1 MKQRFLRT
9 TSIAA
14 LAAYLVGGGGLSIPA
29 SAGTVQDQL
38 LEAQDAFLFGDF
50 DVAATKVIAII
61 ETGGL
66 TPSLLREAHVLAAQ
80 CYLELGDE
88 AAVDAAICAAH
99 DADPLWQPSTAV
111 LTEREV
117 IRFATALRSCP
128 ESPRHN
134 PTLIPGTEEV
144 YGNGAR
150 SGTNPGTTLGTETS
164 GTDRSGTTSSGTG
177 TAAPGAA
184 KSALSDAQPDGE
196 TTSTPW
202 FKKPIAWIV
211 GGAAAAGAVLL
222 ASGGGGGSSD
232 PGPSGGDPTGI
243 GDFPTAPEN

>member
-1 MKQRFLRT
+1 MKQRFRRT

-14 LAAYLVGGGGLSIPA
+14 LGAYLLGSGTLAIPA
-29 SAGTVQDQL
+29 SASTIEDRL
-38 LEAQDAFLFGDF
+38 LAAQDAFLFGDF
-50 DVAATKVIAII
+50 DVAATKVLEII
-61 ETGGL
+61 EMGGL

-99 DADPLWQPSTAV
+99 DADPLWQPSSAV

-128 ESPRHN
+128 ESPRN
-134 PTLIPGTEEV
+134 TPLLIPGTQSGSNTSAPGSTGSEF
-144 YGNGAR
+144 
-150 SGTNPGTTLGTETS
+150 SGTE
-164 GTDRSGTTSSGTG
+164 SSGTRSTSDPHG
-177 TAAPGAA
+177 TGPAGTGTSPA
-184 KSALSDAQPDGE
+184 SAEE

-232 PGPSGGDPTGI
+232 PDPSGGDPTGI
-243 GDFPTAPEN
+243 GDFPAAPEN